1 MALGESTKITIPK
14 AFSEF
19 FLPFDIVKVMTL
31 TFLNNLRE
39 VDPFI
44 DDYLS
49 KLGKYSKDLKY
60 WSITSNKIFTINSFY
75 NFLIDGGIDQSGHL
89 EEFLL

>member
-1 MALGESTKITIPK
+1 MALGESTKITMHK

-19 FLPFDIVKVMTL
+19 FLPFDTVKVMTL

-75 NFLIDGGIDQSGHL
+75 NFLIDGGIHCKINLGI
-89 EEFLL
+89 